1 MSLTALQIKNI
12 VCPDGRK
19 QIKLSDGNSLY
30 LLVKITG
37 SKYWRLRYRYSGKYQ
52 ELALGTYPQI
62 PLSEAR
68 KMADAARAQ
77 LVQGVNPT
85 EERKNKKRLEKSTD
99 RKFKVIALKWWE
111 QQSSSWTEENA
122 KKIKRWIEDDMKIIG
137 DLPVDQIDE
146 AHIRD
151 VMLAVE
157 SSSHPS
163 ASSPILSNITRIFG
177 YALSHRLTRTNPAQG
192 FPLSD
197 ILKPL
202 PKTKHRS
209 AITDPKQ
216 LGKLI
221 FDIDNLQTGSYCTV
235 QALQL
240 IPRLF
245 LRPKEIR
252 GLKWEY
258 IDFENK
264 LIRIPSDEM
273 KKDREHLVPMS
284 TQVIKQLETVKQVT
298 GYSPY
303 VFPSQRSSDNPMSK
317 NVMTNRLRDMGYG
330 ADEMSAHGFR
340 STASTLLHEQGYS
353 HDAIEAQL
361 AHLTGTA
368 TSRAYNRSIY
378 LPERKKIMQAWSD
391 YLVIL
396 RNEAVPVEHPQKE
409 VGEIDSTVS

>member
-122 KKIKRWIEDDMKIIG
+122 KEIKRWIEDDMKIIG

-163 ASSPILSNITRIFG
+163 ASSPILSNITRIF
-177 YALSHRLTRTNPAQG
+177 
-192 FPLSD
+192 
-197 ILKPL
+197 
-202 PKTKHRS
+202 
-209 AITDPKQ
+209 
-216 LGKLI
+216 
-221 FDIDNLQTGSYCTV
+221 
-235 QALQL
+235 
-240 IPRLF
+240 
-245 LRPKEIR
+245 
-252 GLKWEY
+252 
-258 IDFENK
+258 
-264 LIRIPSDEM
+264 
-273 KKDREHLVPMS
+273 
-284 TQVIKQLETVKQVT
+284 
-298 GYSPY
+298 
-303 VFPSQRSSDNPMSK
+303 
-317 NVMTNRLRDMGYG
+317 
-330 ADEMSAHGFR
+330 
-340 STASTLLHEQGYS
+340 
-353 HDAIEAQL
+353 
-361 AHLTGTA
+361 
-368 TSRAYNRSIY
+368 
-378 LPERKKIMQAWSD
+378 
-391 YLVIL
+391 VIL
-396 RNEAVPVEHPQKE
+396 FGIGSKVAIAINTLTNMPTCNPLTAKRCAVPVAVKLDFTMRLSEFLSANRTDANSK
-409 VGEIDSTVS
+409 DSRLGRELVIVFRDSDRTGASKCSPDILNKSIG